1 MDVDLWGCK
10 SDGMAQLKVDFEEFI
25 YLFYLFFIFSF
36 YLNNELYIYIY
47 LKFLEQLYDRSHHAM
62 S

>member
-47 LKFLEQLYDRSHHAM
+47 I
-62 S
+62 